1 MSWQMKD
8 AAKHVAAMDEVR
20 DNPRYVDYKNE
31 ASGDLGF
38 ALWLFFVDKRLASL
52 GIGHSDL
59 ADFCSRDMY
68 ENGESPR
75 AGALA
80 CLEGDD
86 MYSMILR
93 DGDVANRFY
102 ETP

>member
-1 MSWQMKD
+1 MAWMMKD
-8 AAKHVAAMDEVR
+8 SAKHVEQMDRVR
-20 DNPRYVDYKNE
+20 DNPRYSDVLQE
-31 ASGDLGF
+31 AHGDLGF
-38 ALWLFFVDKRLASL
+38 ALWLALVDKRLASL
-52 GIGHSDL
+52 GISHNDL

-86 MYSMILR
+86 MYSILLQ
-93 DGDVANRFY
+93 DGDTANRFY

>member
-1 MSWQMKD
+1 M
-8 AAKHVAAMDEVR
+8 VT
-20 DNPRYVDYKNE
+20 
-31 ASGDLGF
+31 
-38 ALWLFFVDKRLASL
+38 LASPSGWLSSTSVSLAL
-52 GIGHSDL
+52 GISHNDL

-86 MYSMILR
+86 MYSILLQ
-93 DGDVANRFY
+93 DGDTANRFY